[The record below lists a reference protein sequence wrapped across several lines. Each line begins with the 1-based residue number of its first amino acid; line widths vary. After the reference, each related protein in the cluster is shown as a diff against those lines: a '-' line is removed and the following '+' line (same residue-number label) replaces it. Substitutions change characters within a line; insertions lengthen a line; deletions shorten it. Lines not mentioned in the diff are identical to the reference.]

1 MGGLGFSE
9 IILIFLVALIV
20 FGPRKLPEIGK
31 MLGRALNEFK
41 KASDEL
47 KNTIER
53 EVRVEDQKTLAP
65 APPAADTVARHE
77 PAAAEMLTP
86 ATVEP
91 AATAVETPQPS
102 AVAE

>member
-9 IILIFLVALIV
+9 IILIFLVALVV

-31 MLGRALNEFK
+31 MLGKALNEFK

-47 KNTIER
+47 KSTIER
-53 EVRVEDQKTLAP
+53 EVRVEDQKSLAP
-65 APPAADTVARHE
+65 APPATDTVARHE

-86 ATVEP
+86 TPVEP
-91 AATAVETPQPS
+91 AATAAETPQPT
-102 AVAE
+102 VAE